1 MALNNVWEDKQ
12 DGIDDILSKDIND
25 IAHAVIEGEKGIEE
39 LKEGKAEKGEL
50 KNTDISQVGTSGIY
64 DVDNDC
70 TGLPGDLGQAWCGK
84 TLIVSA
90 NTAGNY
96 YNQYLIA
103 NWYADENGEMTEY
116 TRIYACFIYNPSGT
130 PSYDMPWTLIYDTSK
145 PQLMLDATLSE
156 DGAAADAKAVG
167 YALSKKADSVT
178 AEGKIVRQDTLF
190 TAGGVSANLDEWV
203 QTASAAD
210 NKAQDNAHEIEGLK
224 EGKAEKGILEN
235 IDIRSVS
242 ESGIYSVG
250 YGCTGYP
257 NNVIE
262 NEWNLKML
270 IVSTD
275 IESTYSEC
283 TQYLFLA
290 TTYPAVAQIYIGKF
304 IQANGSITPNVFW
317 TLVYDSSF
325 PQLTLDNT
333 LTKEGAAADSKAVGD
348 ALAEKAALSFVE
360 KLIPVGEASGNP
372 VTIKD
377 PLEGMRVID
386 YKICGESVQDGVP
399 SPESPAPIKSVGDL
413 ITEGG
418 QSGKYKIPV
427 TVIGKNI
434 FNVNGGKTFS
444 GCSGTVSDG
453 VLSLLTGSG
462 LGGQR
467 CMYTVECTPNTAYTL
482 SFKCDMTEVP
492 LGNEVAVMVRETTS
506 GGGTLGLKAVAS
518 ADGEKVTSDTLTF
531 TSGDRTQF
539 VVWLMARRNTVTQ
552 AQSYSV
558 KYWDI
563 QVEENAEATEYQ
575 QYMSQEYV
583 IYIDEPLRKV
593 GDTADYI
600 DYSGGQIV
608 RNVEVV
614 DDTGTKPIIESYTVL
629 AEPVYTSISLPSVIL
644 PQSLMSSIEVQ
655 TSIKGD
661 FSIKYY
667 QDINKKLKEL
677 QSLIALNIP
686 STLPAETLEE

>member
-377 PLEGMRVID
+377 HLEGMPAIG
-386 YKICGESVQDGVP
+386 YKIYGESVQEGTP
-399 SPESPAPIKSVGDL
+399 SPDSPAPIMSVGDL
-413 ITEGG
+413 VAEGE

-427 TVIGKNI
+427 TVAGKNM
-434 FNVNGGKTFS
+434 FDEDYFVESVNSK
-444 GCSGTVSDG
+444 VA
-453 VLSLLTGSG
+453 
-462 LGGQR
+462 
-467 CMYTVECTPNTAYTL
+467 PAY
-482 SFKCDMTEVP
+482 
-492 LGNEVAVMVRETTS
+492 
-506 GGGTLGLKAVAS
+506 
-518 ADGEKVTSDTLTF
+518 KVTSEIIDGKNCIKVFGIIPTGAFNFLEFSENTPYTISFDYYDVLYNGASGLLLTAYYTDGSTERILASR
-531 TSGDRTQF
+531 TSGDIWKHLFWTSAEGKTLERIGNGYSTGYAYTFFSAFQ
-539 VVWLMARRNTVTQ
+539 VEQGIVET
-552 AQSYSV
+552 SYSP
-558 KYWDI
+558 
-563 QVEENAEATEYQ
+563 
-575 QYMSQEYV
+575 YMSQEYD
-583 IYIDEPLRKV
+583 IYTDEPLRKV

-600 DYSGGQIV
+600 DYEKGQMV
-608 RNVEVV
+608 KMVDVL
-614 DDTGTKPIIESYTVL
+614 DDTGTKAIEESYT
-629 AEPVYTSISLPSVIL
+629 PIDTPIYTRISIPSVIL
-644 PQSLMSSIEVQ
+644 PESGAASIKIA
-655 TSIKGD
+655 TSIKGGFD
-661 FSIKYY
+661 VVYY

-686 STLPAETLEE
+686 STLPAEILEE

>member
-39 LKEGKAEKGEL
+39 LKERVDGIDVAL
-50 KNTDISQVGTSGIY
+50 KNVAAKYELVGVDIKTVTDSGIY
-64 DVDNDC
+64 SIGSDC
-70 TGLPGDLGQAWCGK
+70 TGLPVDLGQAWCGK

-90 NTAGNY
+90 NTAGDY

-145 PQLMLDATLSE
+145 PQL
-156 DGAAADAKAVG
+156 
-167 YALSKKADSVT
+167 
-178 AEGKIVRQDTLF
+178 
-190 TAGGVSANLDEWV
+190 
-203 QTASAAD
+203 
-210 NKAQDNAHEIEGLK
+210 
-224 EGKAEKGILEN
+224 
-235 IDIRSVS
+235 
-242 ESGIYSVG
+242 
-250 YGCTGYP
+250 
-257 NNVIE
+257 
-262 NEWNLKML
+262 
-270 IVSTD
+270 
-275 IESTYSEC
+275 
-283 TQYLFLA
+283 
-290 TTYPAVAQIYIGKF
+290 
-304 IQANGSITPNVFW
+304 
-317 TLVYDSSF
+317 
-325 PQLTLDNT
+325 TLDNT
-333 LTKEGAAADSKAVGD
+333 LTKEGAAADAKAVGD
-348 ALAEKAALSFVE
+348 TLQEKADLSFVE
-360 KLIPVGEASGNP
+360 KLIPRGGATGNP

-427 TVIGKNI
+427 TVVGKNML
-434 FNVNGGKTFS
+434 NVNGSKSFS
-444 GCSGTVSDG
+444 GCSGTVNDG
-453 VLSLLTGSG
+453 VLSLLTSSS

-506 GGGTLGLKAVAS
+506 GGGTLGIKIVAS
-518 ADGEKVTSDTLTF
+518 TDGEKVNGDTLTF

-539 VVWLMARRNTVTQ
+539 VVWLMTRRNTVTQ

-608 RNVEVV
+608 RNVKVV

-686 STLPAETLEE
+686 STLPAEILEE